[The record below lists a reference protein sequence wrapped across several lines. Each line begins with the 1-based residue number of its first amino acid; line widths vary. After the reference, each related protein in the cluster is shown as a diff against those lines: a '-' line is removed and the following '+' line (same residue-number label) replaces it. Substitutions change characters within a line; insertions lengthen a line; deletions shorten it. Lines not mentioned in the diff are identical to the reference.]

1 MEGTLTVADLVT
13 SLSDIL
19 DRVRSGERFLI
30 ERDGEVVATIAPP
43 NRPPGITGRDLAA
56 RLGDLM
62 PPGDGF
68 GDDLE
73 AIQAAQPRASAPEW
87 SD

>member
-1 MEGTLTVADLVT
+1 MAGTLTVTDLVT
-13 SLSDIL
+13 SLTDIL
-19 DRVRSGERFLI
+19 DRVRDGERFLI

-43 NRPPGITGRDLAA
+43 SRLPGITERELAA

-73 AIQAAQPRASAPEW
+73 AIQAAQPPASAPERP
-87 SD
+87 D

>member
-1 MEGTLTVADLVT
+1 MESTVTVTDLVT
-13 SLSDIL
+13 SLADVL

-30 ERDGEVVATIAPP
+30 ERDGEVVATIARPS
-43 NRPPGITGRDLAA
+43 RPPGITGRELAA

-73 AIQAAQPRASAPEW
+73 AIQASQPRASAPEW
-87 SD
+87 PD